1 MAEKALLEM
10 KGITKYIFDSYGVA
24 IRNTTVKILDKVDF
38 DLRKGE
44 VHILVGENGAG
55 KSTLMKVLGGII
67 PPDEGEMY
75 IDGARIQPRNAR
87 EALALGIGFI
97 RQE

>member
-44 VHILVGENGAG
+44 VHILVGEMCIRDSLRSVRAA
-55 KSTLMKVLGGII
+55 VLRGQR
-67 PPDEGEMY
+67 
-75 IDGARIQPRNAR
+75 ATCH
-87 EALALGIGFI
+87 
-97 RQE
+97 